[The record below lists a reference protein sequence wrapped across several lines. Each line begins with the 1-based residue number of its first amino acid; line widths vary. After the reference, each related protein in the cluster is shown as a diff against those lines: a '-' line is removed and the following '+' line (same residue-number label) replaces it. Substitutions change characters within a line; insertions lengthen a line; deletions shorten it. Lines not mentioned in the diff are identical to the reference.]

1 MQTIKFQ
8 PQPNTQNLEDLLSH
22 AINESLA
29 MDDIQPR
36 DIFYKEETLDE
47 DESTSNMVTIKIPDI
62 YPTDT
67 VEHIDKNTDNNERVI
82 GDFLSF
88 LTEETIYSN
97 SFPLLFISEDEQETL
112 LINLSDSAIHIY
124 YHNNGQY

>member
-1 MQTIKFQ
+1 MKTIKFQ
-8 PQPNTQNLEDLLSH
+8 PTPNTKSLEDLLSQVV
-22 AINESLA
+22 NELLA

-36 DIFYKEETLDE
+36 DILYKEETLDE

-67 VEHIDKNTDNNERVI
+67 VEHIEKNNANLSRIIE
-82 GDFLSF
+82 DFTSF
-88 LTEETIYSN
+88 LIGETPAD
-97 SFPLLFISEDEQETL
+97 FPLLLISEDEQETL
-112 LINLSDSAIHIY
+112 LVNLSDSAIHIY